1 MTRVPDSELVG
12 LLLTQR
18 LVDTDA
24 APLKASEFWA
34 LVDTVSDLGSL
45 LGLEPGEISQTT
57 GVETTMAAR
66 IRVLLA
72 AATGFA
78 FALDE
83 YQQSGLRLLSGVSE
97 PFPTVL
103 KERLGSAAPPLL
115 YVLGDVGLFG
125 RKALGIVGSRTVSA
139 SGSEIARQAAAAA
152 AADGLGVISG
162 GAKGTDRLAMTAA
175 LDRGGQVVG
184 VVADSLLRT
193 SRDPETRSAIS
204 DGQLCLCSPYKPT
217 AGFTVGNAM
226 GRNKLI
232 YALSSATLVVECEEG
247 SGGTWSGAVEALRG
261 RIAPVIAWTGPGS
274 SPGNRALTRLG
285 ASPLELV
292 EDLLPLPTLDA
303 LVAPAQLSLGF

>member
-1 MTRVPDSELVG
+1 
-12 LLLTQR
+12 
-18 LVDTDA
+18 
-24 APLKASEFWA
+24 
-34 LVDTVSDLGSL
+34 
-45 LGLEPGEISQTT
+45 
-57 GVETTMAAR
+57 
-66 IRVLLA
+66 
-72 AATGFA
+72 
-78 FALDE
+78 
-83 YQQSGLRLLSGVSE
+83 
-97 PFPTVL
+97 
-103 KERLGSAAPPLL
+103 
-115 YVLGDVGLFG
+115 
-125 RKALGIVGSRTVSA
+125 
-139 SGSEIARQAAAAA
+139 
-152 AADGLGVISG
+152 
-162 GAKGTDRLAMTAA
+162 
-175 LDRGGQVVG
+175 